1 MPRSVSPVFAGR
13 EQELQQLVGAF
24 NEAAAGM
31 TRVCFLSAEAGG
43 GKSRLARELAMRI
56 RDRAQVIE
64 GGCPALCDSNLPY
77 APFIGAVRQLLRSVG
92 IEEIRAR
99 VGESGVRELAL
110 LLPDFGVAHAHE
122 GDRDIAR
129 GRFFEVMLNLFER
142 AASPRPLLLI
152 IEDLHWADSST
163 RDLLSFLV
171 RNLDAPVL
179 IVATFRSGNAE
190 LHSLLTE
197 LQRVGEAVSLILPPL
212 TSDETAVQLQALLGQ
227 QPDAALVAAVH
238 RRSGG
243 IPLFTEALIGA
254 EGNMK
259 AGLPESLRDVLLST
273 VKELPDPTQDVLRAA
288 ALCITRI
295 DHRLLAAVL
304 NSDDETLTQTLR
316 PAVAANILVSGA
328 DCYSFRHDLFRD
340 AIDSNLL
347 AGERIR
353 LHRAFAAALEAD
365 PTLSPDRW
373 ISMRLAA
380 HWRSAGDHERA
391 LRAAWRAASDAATAF
406 AYPEELHMLEQ
417 VLDLWQHVR
426 DPSAY
431 TQAAYVDVVER
442 AADVACWAVETDRGA
457 LHVET
462 ALHLRTVRAQGQV
475 EGERIAALLL
485 QRAAMRQQTLHP
497 ATLADLWA
505 AVNLARR
512 PTRTR
517 AEALG
522 QLCRALMI
530 EGRYSEAAPPAAEL
544 TALAQDLGNDEF
556 RIEATIIAAQLR
568 AADPDERLREFEQT
582 RAEARRNGSGRVEV
596 LAYMAIADVLD
607 QSGDHIRGVEVGR
620 IGMQRAS
627 YLGQARYR
635 GVIIA
640 HTLARAQM
648 FAGRWDEALE
658 VIEEAL
664 SLDPKPFGRA
674 PLLICRAEIAVRRG
688 DLATAEQNL
697 GELRSLA
704 DGPET
709 QQLRTLPLDAIEI
722 EYLLEKGDVSGA
734 IGRAAKVLSIARRDE
749 PRYLWPLLN
758 LAARAC
764 TEGQRANSDRELNT
778 QAQKLRPLLD
788 EFGCELESR
797 TRLDRAHAAVFAAE
811 RFGANDVQSSAASW
825 SAAAALWR
833 ELDHPYPL
841 AYALMRAAMACLAL
855 DRDASATQLQ
865 QAAEIATELA
875 AKSLLA
881 QINSFAK
888 RSRVGGVEHEQ
899 TLVQKPFDLTR
910 RELEVLRL
918 VSAGHNNRQIA
929 DALFISVKTAS
940 VHVSNIL
947 SKLGVASRGVAAATA
962 HKLHLFD

>member
-1 MPRSVSPVFAGR
+1 
-13 EQELQQLVGAF
+13 
-24 NEAAAGM
+24 M
-31 TRVCFLSAEAGG
+31 TRVCFLGAEAGG
-43 GKSRLARELAMRI
+43 GKSRLVRELATRI
-56 RDRAQVIE
+56 RNRAQVIE

-77 APFIGAVRQLLRSVG
+77 APFIGAVRQLIRSVG

-99 VGESGVRELAL
+99 VGESAARELAQ
-110 LLPDFGVAHAHE
+110 LLPDFGVARAHE

-197 LQRVGEAVSLILPPL
+197 LQRVGEAMSLTLPPL
-212 TSDETAVQLQALLGQ
+212 TSDETAVQLRALLGQ

-243 IPLFTEALIGA
+243 IPLFTEALISA
-254 EGNMK
+254 EGNLK
-259 AGLPESLRDVLLST
+259 QGLPDSLRAVLLSA

-295 DHRLLAAVL
+295 DHRLLAAVT
-304 NSDDETLTQTLR
+304 NSDDETLAQMLR

-340 AIDSNLL
+340 AIDSDLL

-426 DPSAY
+426 DPSAC
-431 TQAAYVDVVER
+431 TNAAHIDVVER
-442 AADVACWAVETDRGA
+442 AADAACWAVETDRGA

-462 ALHLRTVRAQGQV
+462 ALHLLTVRAQGPV
-475 EGERIAALLL
+475 EAERIAAFLL
-485 QRAAMRQQTLHP
+485 QRAAIRQQTLHP
-497 ATLADLWA
+497 GQLADLWA
-505 AVNLARR
+505 AVDLAQR

-522 QLCRALMI
+522 QLCRALML
-530 EGRYSEAAPPAAEL
+530 ESRYSEAAPRAAEL
-544 TALAQDLGNDEF
+544 TALAQVLGDDEF
-556 RIEATIIAAQLR
+556 RIEAMIITVQLR
-568 AADPDERLREFEQT
+568 GADHDERLREFEHA
-582 RAEARRNGSGRVEV
+582 RAEARRNGKGRVEV
-596 LAYMAIADVLD
+596 LAYMAISDVLD
-607 QSGDHIRGVEVGR
+607 HCGDHIRGVEVGR

-635 GVIIA
+635 GVKIA

-688 DLATAEQNL
+688 DLPTAEQNL

-704 DGPET
+704 AGT
-709 QQLRTLPLDAIEI
+709 KSQQLCTLPLDAIEI
-722 EYLLEKGDVSGA
+722 EYLLEKGDVSRA
-734 IGRAAKVLSIARRDE
+734 IDRATRVLSVARRDE
-749 PRYLWPLLN
+749 LRYLWPLLG
-758 LAARAC
+758 LAAKAC
-764 TEGQRANSDRELNT
+764 TEGQRTNSDKELNA
-778 QAQKLRPLLD
+778 QVQKLRSLLD
-788 EFGCELESR
+788 EFGRELESR

-811 RFGANDVQSSAASW
+811 RLEANDVHGSSAAW
-825 SAAAALWR
+825 TACVALWR
-833 ELDHPYPL
+833 ELGHPYPL
-841 AYALMRAAMACLAL
+841 AYALMRAAMACHAL
-855 DRDASATQLQ
+855 DRDASAAQLRE
-865 QAAEIATELA
+865 AAEIATEFA

-888 RSRVGGVEHEQ
+888 RSRLDVGGVGREEAI
-899 TLVQKPFDLTR
+899 VQKPFDLTR

-929 DALFISVKTAS
+929 DTLFISVKTAS

-962 HKLHLFD
+962 HKLHLFDQR